1 VTEAKRE
8 WVVLVDEAD
17 REIGVAPKDEVH
29 HGATPLHRAFS
40 LFLFDSRGRALA
52 QRRALSKRTWPG
64 IWSNA
69 CCGHP
74 APGESTMDAVR
85 RRGREELG
93 AAPLDSWLA
102 LPDYR
107 YRAELDGVVEN
118 EICPV
123 AVGRVEPARLAP
135 DPAEVAELA
144 WWRWDDLLRELA
156 NDRGVWSPWC
166 REEAARLDALPAFRA
181 WLGGLTDPGPAER
194 AGS

>member
-1 VTEAKRE
+1 VGEAKRE

-17 REIGVAPKDEVH
+17 REIGIAPKDEVH
-29 HGATPLHRAFS
+29 HAATPLHRAFS
-40 LFLFDSRGRALA
+40 LFLFDRRGRVLA
-52 QRRALSKRTWPG
+52 QRRALAKRTWPG

-74 APGESTMDAVR
+74 APGEATMDAVR
-85 RRGREELG
+85 RRCREELG
-93 AAPLDSWLA
+93 ATPLDSWLA

-107 YRAELDGVVEN
+107 YRAELDGIVEN

-123 AVGRVEPARLAP
+123 AVGRVELSELAP

-144 WWRWDDLLRELA
+144 WWSWGDLLAELGG
-156 NDRGVWSPWC
+156 DRRRWSPWC

-181 WLGGLTDPGPAER
+181 WLASQAEPPSGGA

>member
-123 AVGRVEPARLAP
+123 AVGRVDPARLAP

-181 WLGGLTDPGPAER
+181 WLGGLTDAGPAER
-194 AGS
+194 SGS

>member
-1 VTEAKRE
+1 MAGVKGE
-8 WVVLVDEAD
+8 WVVLVDEAN

-40 LFLFDSRGRALA
+40 LFLFDGDARVLT
-52 QRRALSKRTWPG
+52 QRRATTKRTWPG

-74 APGESTMDAVR
+74 APGEATMDAVR
-85 RRGREELG
+85 RRCREELG
-93 AAPLDSWLA
+93 ATPLDSWLA

-123 AVGRVEPARLAP
+123 AVGRVEPSALAP

-144 WWRWDDLLRELA
+144 WWSWNELLGELA
-156 NDRGVWSPWC
+156 GDRGRWSPWC
-166 REEAARLDALPAFRA
+166 REEAARLDALPAFHA
-181 WLGGLTDPGPAER
+181 WLDSLAEPPSGGA